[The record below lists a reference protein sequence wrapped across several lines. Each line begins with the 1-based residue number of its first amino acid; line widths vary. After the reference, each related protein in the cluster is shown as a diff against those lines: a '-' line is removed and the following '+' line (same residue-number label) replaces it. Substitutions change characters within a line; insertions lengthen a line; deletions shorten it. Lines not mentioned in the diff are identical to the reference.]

1 MQTHLPLPINTK
13 TAKEHPLSRFTCCL
27 YFRTVTE
34 RNAQSHSNI
43 AVNTDGS
50 VADFTR
56 RISFVHIDAGVNRF
70 RIFCGNCLFT
80 NRIQSAIIVIL
91 NNSIILSPFR
101 TAEKHDAMKSQRI
114 KMNFRKINIITGHY
128 GSGKTNVSVN
138 MALDL
143 AEKGEKVTVVDLDI
157 VNPYFRT
164 ADFKELFGEHNISLT
179 VPTYANSNL
188 DIPALG
194 FDMNG
199 IADREGYIIID
210 VGGDDEGAKA
220 LGRYRKVFEKYDTQM
235 LYVINRCRYLT
246 KEPAEALQ
254 LMYEIE
260 NASGMKCDGII
271 NNTNLGRETDRDIV
285 LGSVAYADEVCRE
298 AGLPLVAVTAEA
310 GYLDGI
316 DKAYPVNIYVK
327 KLWEEFG
334 DEAGK

>member
-1 MQTHLPLPINTK
+1 
-13 TAKEHPLSRFTCCL
+13 
-27 YFRTVTE
+27 
-34 RNAQSHSNI
+34 
-43 AVNTDGS
+43 
-50 VADFTR
+50 
-56 RISFVHIDAGVNRF
+56 
-70 RIFCGNCLFT
+70 
-80 NRIQSAIIVIL
+80 
-91 NNSIILSPFR
+91 
-101 TAEKHDAMKSQRI
+101 
-114 KMNFRKINIITGHY
+114 MNFRKINIITGHY

-220 LGRYRKVFEKYDTQM
+220 LGRYRKVST
-235 LYVINRCRYLT
+235 
-246 KEPAEALQ
+246 EALQ

-310 GYLDGI
+310 SYLDGI

-334 DEAGK
+334 DEAEK

>member
-1 MQTHLPLPINTK
+1 
-13 TAKEHPLSRFTCCL
+13 
-27 YFRTVTE
+27 
-34 RNAQSHSNI
+34 
-43 AVNTDGS
+43 
-50 VADFTR
+50 
-56 RISFVHIDAGVNRF
+56 
-70 RIFCGNCLFT
+70 
-80 NRIQSAIIVIL
+80 
-91 NNSIILSPFR
+91 
-101 TAEKHDAMKSQRI
+101 
-114 KMNFRKINIITGHY
+114 MNFRKINIITGHY

-246 KEPAEALQ
+246 TEPAEALQ

-271 NNTNLGRETDRDIV
+271 NNTNLGRETDRNIV

-334 DEAGK
+334 DEAEK

>member
-1 MQTHLPLPINTK
+1 
-13 TAKEHPLSRFTCCL
+13 
-27 YFRTVTE
+27 
-34 RNAQSHSNI
+34 
-43 AVNTDGS
+43 
-50 VADFTR
+50 
-56 RISFVHIDAGVNRF
+56 
-70 RIFCGNCLFT
+70 
-80 NRIQSAIIVIL
+80 
-91 NNSIILSPFR
+91 
-101 TAEKHDAMKSQRI
+101 
-114 KMNFRKINIITGHY
+114 MNFRKINIITGHY

-246 KEPAEALQ
+246 KEPAEDLQ

-271 NNTNLGRETDRDIV
+271 NNTNLGRETDRNIV

-298 AGLPLVAVTAEA
+298 AGLPIVAVTAEA

-334 DEAGK
+334 DEAEK

>member
-1 MQTHLPLPINTK
+1 M
-13 TAKEHPLSRFTCCL
+13 
-27 YFRTVTE
+27 
-34 RNAQSHSNI
+34 
-43 AVNTDGS
+43 D
-50 VADFTR
+50 
-56 RISFVHIDAGVNRF
+56 
-70 RIFCGNCLFT
+70 
-80 NRIQSAIIVIL
+80 
-91 NNSIILSPFR
+91 
-101 TAEKHDAMKSQRI
+101 
-114 KMNFRKINIITGHY
+114 FRKINIITGHY

-235 LYVINRCRYLT
+235 LYVINHCRYLT

-334 DEAGK
+334 DEAEK

>member
-1 MQTHLPLPINTK
+1 
-13 TAKEHPLSRFTCCL
+13 
-27 YFRTVTE
+27 
-34 RNAQSHSNI
+34 
-43 AVNTDGS
+43 
-50 VADFTR
+50 
-56 RISFVHIDAGVNRF
+56 
-70 RIFCGNCLFT
+70 
-80 NRIQSAIIVIL
+80 
-91 NNSIILSPFR
+91 
-101 TAEKHDAMKSQRI
+101 
-114 KMNFRKINIITGHY
+114 MNFRKINIITGHY

-235 LYVINRCRYLT
+235 LYVINRRRYLT
-246 KEPAEALQ
+246 KEPTEALQ

-310 GYLDGI
+310 SYLDGI

-334 DEAGK
+334 DEAEK

>member
-1 MQTHLPLPINTK
+1 
-13 TAKEHPLSRFTCCL
+13 
-27 YFRTVTE
+27 
-34 RNAQSHSNI
+34 
-43 AVNTDGS
+43 
-50 VADFTR
+50 
-56 RISFVHIDAGVNRF
+56 
-70 RIFCGNCLFT
+70 
-80 NRIQSAIIVIL
+80 
-91 NNSIILSPFR
+91 
-101 TAEKHDAMKSQRI
+101 
-114 KMNFRKINIITGHY
+114 MNFRKINIITGHY

-235 LYVINRCRYLT
+235 LYVINRCRYLA

-271 NNTNLGRETDRDIV
+271 NNTNLGRETNRDIV

-310 GYLDGI
+310 SYLDGI

-334 DEAGK
+334 DEAEK

>member
-1 MQTHLPLPINTK
+1 
-13 TAKEHPLSRFTCCL
+13 
-27 YFRTVTE
+27 
-34 RNAQSHSNI
+34 
-43 AVNTDGS
+43 
-50 VADFTR
+50 
-56 RISFVHIDAGVNRF
+56 
-70 RIFCGNCLFT
+70 
-80 NRIQSAIIVIL
+80 
-91 NNSIILSPFR
+91 
-101 TAEKHDAMKSQRI
+101 
-114 KMNFRKINIITGHY
+114 MNFRKINIITGHY

-246 KEPAEALQ
+246 KEHAEALQ

-271 NNTNLGRETDRDIV
+271 NNTNLGRETDRNIV

-334 DEAGK
+334 DEAEK

>member
-1 MQTHLPLPINTK
+1 M
-13 TAKEHPLSRFTCCL
+13 
-27 YFRTVTE
+27 
-34 RNAQSHSNI
+34 
-43 AVNTDGS
+43 
-50 VADFTR
+50 
-56 RISFVHIDAGVNRF
+56 
-70 RIFCGNCLFT
+70 
-80 NRIQSAIIVIL
+80 
-91 NNSIILSPFR
+91 
-101 TAEKHDAMKSQRI
+101 AEKYDATKSQRI

-246 KEPAEALQ
+246 IEPAEALQ
-254 LMYEIE
+254 LLYEIE

-310 GYLDGI
+310 SYLDGI

>member
-1 MQTHLPLPINTK
+1 
-13 TAKEHPLSRFTCCL
+13 
-27 YFRTVTE
+27 
-34 RNAQSHSNI
+34 
-43 AVNTDGS
+43 
-50 VADFTR
+50 
-56 RISFVHIDAGVNRF
+56 
-70 RIFCGNCLFT
+70 
-80 NRIQSAIIVIL
+80 
-91 NNSIILSPFR
+91 
-101 TAEKHDAMKSQRI
+101 
-114 KMNFRKINIITGHY
+114 MNFRKINIITGHY

-246 KEPAEALQ
+246 KEPAEPLQ

-334 DEAGK
+334 DEAEK

>member
-1 MQTHLPLPINTK
+1 
-13 TAKEHPLSRFTCCL
+13 
-27 YFRTVTE
+27 
-34 RNAQSHSNI
+34 
-43 AVNTDGS
+43 
-50 VADFTR
+50 
-56 RISFVHIDAGVNRF
+56 
-70 RIFCGNCLFT
+70 
-80 NRIQSAIIVIL
+80 
-91 NNSIILSPFR
+91 
-101 TAEKHDAMKSQRI
+101 
-114 KMNFRKINIITGHY
+114 MNFRKINIITGHY

-246 KEPAEALQ
+246 KEPAVALQ

-310 GYLDGI
+310 SYLDGI
-316 DKAYPVNIYVK
+316 DKAYPINIYVK

-334 DEAGK
+334 DEAEK

>member
-1 MQTHLPLPINTK
+1 
-13 TAKEHPLSRFTCCL
+13 
-27 YFRTVTE
+27 
-34 RNAQSHSNI
+34 
-43 AVNTDGS
+43 
-50 VADFTR
+50 
-56 RISFVHIDAGVNRF
+56 
-70 RIFCGNCLFT
+70 
-80 NRIQSAIIVIL
+80 
-91 NNSIILSPFR
+91 
-101 TAEKHDAMKSQRI
+101 
-114 KMNFRKINIITGHY
+114 MNFRKINIITGHY

-235 LYVINRCRYLT
+235 LYVINHCRYLT

-271 NNTNLGRETDRDIV
+271 NNTNLGRETDRNIV

>member
-1 MQTHLPLPINTK
+1 
-13 TAKEHPLSRFTCCL
+13 
-27 YFRTVTE
+27 
-34 RNAQSHSNI
+34 
-43 AVNTDGS
+43 
-50 VADFTR
+50 
-56 RISFVHIDAGVNRF
+56 
-70 RIFCGNCLFT
+70 
-80 NRIQSAIIVIL
+80 
-91 NNSIILSPFR
+91 
-101 TAEKHDAMKSQRI
+101 
-114 KMNFRKINIITGHY
+114 MNFRKINIITGHY

-235 LYVINRCRYLT
+235 LYVINCCRYLT

-271 NNTNLGRETDRDIV
+271 NNTNLGRETDRNIV

-334 DEAGK
+334 DEAEK

>member
-1 MQTHLPLPINTK
+1 
-13 TAKEHPLSRFTCCL
+13 
-27 YFRTVTE
+27 
-34 RNAQSHSNI
+34 
-43 AVNTDGS
+43 
-50 VADFTR
+50 
-56 RISFVHIDAGVNRF
+56 
-70 RIFCGNCLFT
+70 
-80 NRIQSAIIVIL
+80 
-91 NNSIILSPFR
+91 
-101 TAEKHDAMKSQRI
+101 
-114 KMNFRKINIITGHY
+114 MNFRKINIITGHY

-260 NASGMKCDGII
+260 NASGMKCDNQQHESRSG
-271 NNTNLGRETDRDIV
+271 NRQEYSSRLGR
-285 LGSVAYADEVCRE
+285 LCG
-298 AGLPLVAVTAEA
+298 
-310 GYLDGI
+310 
-316 DKAYPVNIYVK
+316 
-327 KLWEEFG
+327 
-334 DEAGK
+334 

>member
-1 MQTHLPLPINTK
+1 
-13 TAKEHPLSRFTCCL
+13 
-27 YFRTVTE
+27 
-34 RNAQSHSNI
+34 
-43 AVNTDGS
+43 
-50 VADFTR
+50 
-56 RISFVHIDAGVNRF
+56 
-70 RIFCGNCLFT
+70 
-80 NRIQSAIIVIL
+80 
-91 NNSIILSPFR
+91 
-101 TAEKHDAMKSQRI
+101 
-114 KMNFRKINIITGHY
+114 MNFRKINIITGHY

-246 KEPAEALQ
+246 KEPAETLQ

-271 NNTNLGRETDRDIV
+271 NNTNLGRETDRNIV

-310 GYLDGI
+310 SYLDGI

-334 DEAGK
+334 DEAEK

>member
-1 MQTHLPLPINTK
+1 
-13 TAKEHPLSRFTCCL
+13 
-27 YFRTVTE
+27 
-34 RNAQSHSNI
+34 
-43 AVNTDGS
+43 
-50 VADFTR
+50 
-56 RISFVHIDAGVNRF
+56 
-70 RIFCGNCLFT
+70 
-80 NRIQSAIIVIL
+80 
-91 NNSIILSPFR
+91 
-101 TAEKHDAMKSQRI
+101 
-114 KMNFRKINIITGHY
+114 
-128 GSGKTNVSVN
+128 

-246 KEPAEALQ
+246 KEPVEALQ

-271 NNTNLGRETDRDIV
+271 NNTNLGRETDRNIV

-334 DEAGK
+334 DEAEK